1 MLATKDKHKLPKEH
15 HSSFPATLNSTKLKS
30 DVFLPVNPLTDA
42 RNSPVTPKAPGCYWK
57 HSLLLLRLVYTQ
69 RFLLTECN

>member
-1 MLATKDKHKLPKEH
+1 MMLATKDKHKLPKEH
-15 HSSFPATLNSTKLKS
+15 PRLKLKS

-42 RNSPVTPKAPGCYWK
+42 RNSQVTPKATGCYWK
-57 HSLLLLRLVYTQ
+57 HSLLLLTLVYTQ